1 VVLIVVGLTSAL
13 FGIALSTY
21 QRDLKR
27 VFAYSSIEN
36 VGLIVLGVGLGFWGQ
51 AAGHPTI
58 AALGALGALLHLW
71 NHALMK
77 GLLFLAAGAVL
88 HATGTKD
95 LEQLGGVLRRMP
107 VAGSLMLVGAV
118 AIAALPPLNGFA
130 SEWLLYRSLL
140 DGATQTQPG
149 TAVGFMV
156 AVGVLS
162 AVGALTALSFVRA
175 CSMALLGEP
184 RSDAAAH
191 AHEASRMMLA
201 PMGLL
206 ALGCVLIGLRPAA
219 LARVLAGVADELVT
233 SGHAEIEAAS
243 ATLVPVGLAGLGL
256 WVAGGAVTVLLLR
269 LVRGRKEAPRAEG
282 PTWGCG
288 YAAPTPR
295 MQYTARGFAQLSTE
309 LLPSALRP
317 RLAVTAPK
325 GLFPK
330 PGSLVSSTHDP
341 LIQGVYEPSLSR
353 AADLFARLRWVQQG
367 AVQLYVLY
375 VLFALVGALTWA
387 AAQGWVFE

>member
-1 VVLIVVGLTSAL
+1 
-13 FGIALSTY
+13 
-21 QRDLKR
+21 
-27 VFAYSSIEN
+27 
-36 VGLIVLGVGLGFWGQ
+36 VLGLGLGFWGQ

-58 AALGALGALLHLW
+58 AALGILGALLHLW
-71 NHALMK
+71 NHAMMK

-95 LEQLGGVLRRMP
+95 LEQLGGLLRRMP
-107 VAGSLMLVGAV
+107 IAGSLMLIGAV

-140 DGATQTQPG
+140 DGATQTGSG

-156 AVGVLS
+156 AVGLLS

-175 CSMALLGEP
+175 CSMALLGQP
-184 RSDAAAH
+184 RSDAAEH

-206 ALGCVLIGLRPAA
+206 ALGCVLVGLRPAT
-219 LARVLAGVADELVT
+219 LARVLAGVADALVT
-233 SGHAEIEAAS
+233 SGHAEIDAACS
-243 ATLVPVGLAGLGL
+243 TLAPVGLASLGL
-256 WVAGGAVTVLLLR
+256 WLAGGAVTVLLLR
-269 LVRGRKEAPRAEG
+269 VVRGRKEAPRAEG

-309 LLPSALRP
+309 LLPSGLRP
-317 RLAVTAPK
+317 RLAVAPPK
-325 GLFPK
+325 GLFPR

-341 LIQGVYEPSLSR
+341 LIRTVYEPSLTR